1 VLEVCPPTPAT
12 KPWTKISW
20 HSKSVPCN
28 QKHADAISSSVT
40 WVRFR
45 GAPVTFA
52 CASLMAS
59 GSADL
64 PSLEIWPPGI
74 CTGTSPSV
82 LSAHR
87 SVSARLSAAQ
97 PDGTAWDA
105 QPQPQRT
112 TYMCALKRPDQGLD
126 GRTRSLN
133 YRSEAGSSNR
143 QLRYRDRQRTDY
155 VGQGQVEEFKSRRM
169 FGGRAH
175 PCLAGSHS
183 RRRPLGP
190 HKVAREPSAVRQ
202 TAKSPHTRWQ
212 RPVLAQH
219 DDCAG

>member
-1 VLEVCPPTPAT
+1 MQPKARGCDLEQRDLGQIPRRAGDICVCVLDGLRQCRLAFIRDLAT
-12 KPWTKISW
+12 RNLYRY
-20 HSKSVPCN
+20 V
-28 QKHADAISSSVT
+28 AIGSLSSS
-40 WVRFR
+40 FR
-45 GAPVTFA
+45 KRETF
-52 CASLMAS
+52 CS
-59 GSADL
+59 
-64 PSLEIWPPGI
+64 
-74 CTGTSPSV
+74 
-82 LSAHR
+82 
-87 SVSARLSAAQ
+87 AQ